1 MKKYKLAIVRPD
13 GNVIP
18 KGFYN
23 SQELGLAQQLAALN
37 VDVDVYYAGNVAK
50 VTVTEIESEG
60 EGIVNLIELPFILS
74 LLFNKPYF
82 LI

>member
-23 SQELGLAQQLAALN
+23 SQELGLAQQLASLN
-37 VDVDVYYAGNVAK
+37 VDVDVYYAGNVEK
-50 VTVTEIESEG
+50 TTSTLIDSKG
-60 EGIVNLIELPFILS
+60 QGIVNLIELFI
-74 LLFNKPYF
+74 
-82 LI
+82 